1 MAINIQSGQTW
12 AEIRAELNNKVFDKN
27 GDTLFGSILD
37 TNGNEAIAI
46 DAESQTISSYGH
58 NGESYYGEVIGIG
71 AGNTIISIPK
81 GVKRGICCIEENER
95 ISGSS
100 SGDSLMAIIHF
111 NTNSEQSKIW
121 GWHLDYDWSEY
132 RRIASFNSSDAN
144 AYIDGQELKI
154 YISSNYCNRF
164 NLNIYWEVW

>member
-1 MAINIQSGQTW
+1 MALNIESGSTW
-12 AEIRAELNNKVFDKN
+12 AEIRDELNNKVFDKN
-27 GDTLFGSILD
+27 GDVLLGSILD

-81 GVKRGICCIEENER
+81 GVKRGICCIEQNER

-100 SGDSLMAIIHF
+100 SGNSLKAIIHF

-121 GWHLDYDWSEY
+121 GWHLDYDWSRE
-132 RRIASFNSSDAN
+132 RGIVSFNSSDAN

-154 YISSNYCNRF
+154 YISPNYCNKF